1 MLRLW
6 IQILAV
12 GRVVQL
18 FPRFYCNLDSMG
30 RVTSKDLVVAELAS
44 FFLDLLGMVLRFDQ

>member
-30 RVTSKDLVVAELAS
+30 RVTSKDLVVAEFAS